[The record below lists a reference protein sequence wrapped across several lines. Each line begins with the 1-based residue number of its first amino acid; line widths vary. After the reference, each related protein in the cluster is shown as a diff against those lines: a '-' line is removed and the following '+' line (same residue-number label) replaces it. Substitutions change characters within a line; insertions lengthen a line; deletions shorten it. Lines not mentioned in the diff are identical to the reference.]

1 MADALPF
8 VVGGGGFQLHPS
20 QHLTQHHP
28 HLGHGERRAQ
38 AATVAAAERPG
49 EPVERLTRRRVGARL
64 ARDGIIP
71 AMIDRI
77 KELFQGESG

>member
-1 MADALPF
+1 MIQSIMLFAL
-8 VVGGGGFQLHPS
+8 GFLVAGLLSVLVAPAMW
-20 QHLTQHHP
+20 
-28 HLGHGERRAQ
+28 RRA
-38 AATVAAAERPG
+38 
-49 EPVERLTRRRVGARL
+49 ERLTRRRVGARL